1 MLFMFNHYLLRM
13 SDNFSLAPDLD
24 RLATVSFDI
33 RKLKQNFEKT
43 KPRNLSTNFERR
55 IYDCPNVRNHKKQ
68 AQKLVQ
74 VDALEILCNTL

>member
-1 MLFMFNHYLLRM
+1 MLFMFNHYQLRM